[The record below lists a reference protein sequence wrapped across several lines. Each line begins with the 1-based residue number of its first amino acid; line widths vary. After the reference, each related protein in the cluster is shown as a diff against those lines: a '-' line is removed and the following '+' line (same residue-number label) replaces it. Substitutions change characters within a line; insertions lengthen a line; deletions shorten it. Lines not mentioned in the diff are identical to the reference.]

1 MKKSEILQTIK
12 TRAEY
17 LRTYKALG
25 RAQAKGI
32 NTDLLD
38 RFFGAMVAKGYGFA
52 TIVEAA
58 TLAAR
63 EGVFGYM
70 NAWER

>member
-1 MKKSEILQTIK
+1 MKKNEILQTIK

-25 RAQAKGI
+25 RARGKGLNI
-32 NTDLLD
+32 DLLD
-38 RFFGAMVAKGYGFA
+38 RFFGAMVANGYGRE
-52 TIVEAA
+52 TMVAA
-58 TLAAR
+58 VMMAAR
-63 EGVFGYM
+63 DGVFGYV

>member
-12 TRAEY
+12 TRGEY

-25 RAQAKGI
+25 RARGKGL
-32 NTDLLD
+32 NVDLLD
-38 RFFGAMVAKGYGFA
+38 RFFGAMIAKGYGFA
-52 TIVEAA
+52 TIMDAA
-58 TLAAR
+58 RLAAR
-63 EGVFGYM
+63 EGVFGYV